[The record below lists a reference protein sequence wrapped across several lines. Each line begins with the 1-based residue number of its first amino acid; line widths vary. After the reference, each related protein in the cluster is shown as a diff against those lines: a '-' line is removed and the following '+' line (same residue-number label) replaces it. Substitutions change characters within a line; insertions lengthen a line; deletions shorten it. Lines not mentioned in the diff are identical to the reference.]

1 MDWTAADNES
11 RQLALKLGG
20 EPVVLPLRT
29 RLAPWAY
36 DRELYKQRN
45 EVKRRLRRL
54 RGVHRIFSRCEKL
67 AGVFLGFSVFVLIFD
82 ALR

>member
-1 MDWTAADNES
+1 MDWATADNES

-20 EPVVLPLRT
+20 ELVVFPLRT

-36 DRELYKQRN
+36 DRELYKRRN
-45 EVKRRLRRL
+45 EVKRRFRRL

-67 AGVFLGFSVFVLIFD
+67 TGVFLGFNVFALIFD
-82 ALR
+82 ALC